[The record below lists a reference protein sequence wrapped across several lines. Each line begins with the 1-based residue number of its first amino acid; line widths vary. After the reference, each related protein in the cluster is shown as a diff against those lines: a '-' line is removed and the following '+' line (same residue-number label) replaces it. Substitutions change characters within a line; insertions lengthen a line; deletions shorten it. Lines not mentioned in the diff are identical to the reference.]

1 MEPNMKENGKM
12 IYKYIKNKIKKRE
25 NRENREIRDI

>member
-12 IYKYIKNKIKKRE
+12 IYRYIKNKIKIRE
-25 NRENREIRDI
+25 NRENREN

>member
-12 IYKYIKNKIKKRE
+12 IYRYLKNKTKKKE
-25 NRENREIRDI
+25 KIEKIEE